1 MKLIVT
7 KFISIADKIY
17 CFYYDGAWLKDLD
30 EKMWYISIY
39 LQYKC
44 TLSNLLYLR
53 SIYNGVYISPV
64 VTKQAYIPTISH
76 LDYILDIQYI

>member
-1 MKLIVT
+1 MRVLIEMKLIVT

-44 TLSNLLYLR
+44 TPSNLLHLR
-53 SIYNGVYISPV
+53 STMMYISPV
-64 VTKQAYIPTISH
+64 VTKQAYLPT
-76 LDYILDIQYI
+76 LLTKL

>member
-1 MKLIVT
+1 MRVLIEMKLIVT

-39 LQYKC
+39 LQYEC

-53 SIYNGVYISPV
+53 SAMMYISPV
-64 VTKQAYIPTISH
+64 VTKQAYLST
-76 LDYILDIQYI
+76 LFFKL

>member
-39 LQYKC
+39 LRYKC
-44 TLSNLLYLR
+44 TSALTMM
-53 SIYNGVYISPV
+53 YISPI
-64 VTKQAYIPTISH
+64 VTKQAYLPTLPSK
-76 LDYILDIQYI
+76 L